1 MTYLLASAATRIL
14 VLGAIACGVAGG
26 VVIARALPRRSKPM
40 KEESEPE
47 IADRSSAARSLGLE
61 GEGWILFTSST
72 CTPCKRVREDLIASA
87 SNWIEVDVDREPE
100 MFKLWNV
107 YRVPTLVWM
116 SDSGKTQERHGPASA
131 RQAIAAR

>member
-1 MTYLLASAATRIL
+1 MTYLVAATAERLL
-14 VLGAIACGVAGG
+14 VIGAIAAGVSLG
-26 VVIARALPRRSKPM
+26 VLLVRVLPRRPKQV
-40 KEESEPE
+40 KAESEPE
-47 IADRSSAARSLGLE
+47 VADRYAAARSLGLD

-87 SNWIEVDVDREPE
+87 SNWIEVDVDLKPE